1 MGNGRSSG
9 MASQRCHSFRAHSK
23 IYPEKSGGF
32 DVSCNASVSWRH
44 SRDRL
49 SSSADRH
56 IRNNDSVV
64 LSPKLCHCVQHCALA
79 HLSFPDEEVLR
90 TYWRIPDD
98 TEGIGGQLPCA
109 QCLRRFPRTS
119 DSSNC
124 LSLKTV
130 YESHVSAT
138 GGHLAA
144 EARTLAPLSGYW
156 SGLPWSYSGSI
167 ADKAGRP
174 VRSTVPNLNALIVSA
189 SSGSSPATSNNSAF
203 AQHSYDSLEGR
214 LWSWTASLSG
224 FVSHTLF
231 PRTHLL

>member
-9 MASQRCHSFRAHSK
+9 MASQRRHSFRAHSK
-23 IYPEKSGGF
+23 TYPENSGHF
-32 DVSCNASVSWRH
+32 DVSCNAFDSWSC

-49 SSSADRH
+49 SSSAAGPA
-56 IRNNDSVV
+56 RNNDSVV
-64 LSPKLCHCVQHCALA
+64 LSPKLCHCVQHCALD
-79 HLSFPDEEVLR
+79 HLSFLDEEVLR

-130 YESHVSAT
+130 HESHVS
-138 GGHLAA
+138 
-144 EARTLAPLSGYW
+144 LS
-156 SGLPWSYSGSI
+156 
-167 ADKAGRP
+167 
-174 VRSTVPNLNALIVSA
+174 T

-203 AQHSYDSLEGR
+203 SQHSNDSLERG
-214 LWSWTASLSG
+214 LWSWTASLPG
-224 FVSHTLF
+224 FVRQTLF
-231 PRTHLL
+231 HRTPLLWAPFHSVSVALTNTSP

>member
-1 MGNGRSSG
+1 
-9 MASQRCHSFRAHSK
+9 MASQRCHSFHAHSK

-49 SSSADRH
+49 SSSADRPA
-56 IRNNDSVV
+56 RNNDSVV

-98 TEGIGGQLPCA
+98 TERIGGQLPRA
-109 QCLRRFPRTS
+109 QYLRRNPWAS
-119 DSSNC
+119 DSSNF

-130 YESHVSAT
+130 HESHVS
-138 GGHLAA
+138 L
-144 EARTLAPLSGYW
+144 
-156 SGLPWSYSGSI
+156 
-167 ADKAGRP
+167 
-174 VRSTVPNLNALIVSA
+174 SA

-203 AQHSYDSLEGR
+203 SQHSNDSLERG
-214 LWSWTASLSG
+214 LWSWTASLPG
-224 FVSHTLF
+224 FVRQTLF
-231 PRTHLL
+231 HRTPLLWAPFHSVSVALTNTSP